1 MKHDIEDRFFFQLS
15 EEDVPAPPAE
25 SRSAREGRRLALIG
39 CFRPRRCGIATFT
52 ADSFDHLRSAAPDL
66 AIDVYAMRG
75 RPGDADDPDVRLA
88 IDEHDPASYRAAAE
102 AINQSGADAVWLQHE
117 FGIFGGPAGGMIL
130 ELVDRIA
137 APLIVTLH
145 TVLEKPGADQR
156 AVMARLVERASQLV
170 VMSESGRETL
180 IDIYGADADRI
191 EVI

>member
-1 MKHDIEDRFFFQLS
+1 
-15 EEDVPAPPAE
+15 
-25 SRSAREGRRLALIG
+25 
-39 CFRPRRCGIATFT
+39 
-52 ADSFDHLRSAAPDL
+52 
-66 AIDVYAMRG
+66 MRG
-75 RPGDADDPDVRLA
+75 RPGDAEDPGGRLA

-156 AVMARLVERASQLV
+156 AVMARLVERASKLV

-191 EVI
+191 EVIEHGTPDRPFAARSPLRDTLGVGDRPLLSTFGLIGPGKGLETAIRALPAKIGRAHV